1 MLDICFLTAAIIGGT
16 VMACQFLMS
25 VIGLG
30 GESFDGD
37 LSGGDAG
44 AAGGDLADLGDLA
57 DGDQHT
63 SWSDAADGELQHPD
77 SSWLF
82 GVLSFRSIVAALAF
96 FGFSGLTLRAA
107 EFGPTASLFAA
118 VLTGLAAMFG
128 MYYVMRAIM
137 RLASSGNENIMN
149 AVGEHATVYIPIP
162 AARAGL
168 GKVQLTMQNRIVEF
182 AAVTDDS
189 ESIRTGTAVEVVAVN
204 GHDTLEVTRIATPV
218 EA

>member
-30 GESFDGD
+30 GDGFDGD

-44 AAGGDLADLGDLA
+44 AAGGDIADLGDLS
-57 DGDQHT
+57 DGDLH
-63 SWSDAADGELQHPD
+63 HPD
-77 SSWLF
+77 STWLF

-107 EFGPTASLFAA
+107 DFGPTASLFAA

-149 AVGEHATVYIPIP
+149 AVGEHATVYIPVP

-189 ESIRTGTAVEVVAVN
+189 EPIRTGTAVEVVAVN